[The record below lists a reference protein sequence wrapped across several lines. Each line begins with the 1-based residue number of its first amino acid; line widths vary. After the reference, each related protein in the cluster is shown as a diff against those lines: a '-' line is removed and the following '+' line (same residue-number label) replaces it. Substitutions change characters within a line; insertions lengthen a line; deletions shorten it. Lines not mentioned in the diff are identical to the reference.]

1 MQIVEHFG
9 SKKGIENE
17 KVMLER
23 DTLKLIAFTITFV
36 VKTDSRKVNR
46 KGRTDVNVFHLYAI
60 ASDGLCLILPC
71 WHPTSKEINLR
82 IHLTFD

>member
-1 MQIVEHFG
+1 MLIVAHFG

-36 VKTDSRKVNR
+36 VKTDSRKVN
-46 KGRTDVNVFHLYAI
+46 
-60 ASDGLCLILPC
+60 
-71 WHPTSKEINLR
+71 
-82 IHLTFD
+82 